1 MFFGIFFSKVCIC
14 ARSLYIIAN
23 NSLSL
28 SFGANNFDKFYI
40 FNCGMVN
47 WKKENF
53 IPIKYSEGF
62 LFFCFLFFSPT
73 LEKSHGNESDVSK

>member
-14 ARSLYIIAN
+14 ACSLYIIAN

-53 IPIKYSEGF
+53 IPIKYSEGLF
-62 LFFCFLFFSPT
+62 LGFFCPT